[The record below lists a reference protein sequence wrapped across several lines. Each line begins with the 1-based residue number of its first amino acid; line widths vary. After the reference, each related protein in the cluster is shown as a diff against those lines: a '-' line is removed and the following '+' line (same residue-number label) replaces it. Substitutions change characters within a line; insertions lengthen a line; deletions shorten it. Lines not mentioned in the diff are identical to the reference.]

1 MALLVAAN
9 LKSLSSGMSIN
20 LIGSNALNQNNY
32 EWGKDE
38 NAVILDTNNDPFNA
52 KKKLS
57 YSDNNVVG
65 NVIKFDYSGRILQQF
80 FGHNWLTQK
89 CGNNLTQ
96 NNFPNLRLNKLT
108 LRPMII

>member
-1 MALLVAAN
+1 
-9 LKSLSSGMSIN
+9 MSIN

-57 YSDNNVVG
+57 YSDNVVVG
-65 NVIKFDYSGRILQQF
+65 NIIKFDYSGRILQQF
-80 FGHNWLTQK
+80 FGHN
-89 CGNNLTQ
+89 
-96 NNFPNLRLNKLT
+96 
-108 LRPMII
+108 